1 MLAVP
6 AAYEPD
12 AGGKGEGLTLHLAP
26 NASNGVYDL
35 GTTLT
40 AARDVQLLAGTTQ
53 STGIHEQTTKK
64 SGLTS
69 GGGFGFTIGTRE
81 LIQKGMDTLAAA
93 GSTVGGGGIAVSAQS
108 IAIGDARD
116 PARHDQETRFR
127 QSGLT
132 VALSAPGI
140 SAPQLGLQVRPR
152 YSLGEGLQC
161 ESRSTMKPEL
171 PTSRSRSA
179 PRWAC
184 WTWST

>member
-1 MLAVP
+1 MLEGRV
-6 AAYEPD
+6 
-12 AGGKGEGLTLHLAP
+12 EGLTLHVAP
-26 NASNGVYDL
+26 NTSNVVPDL
-35 GTTLT
+35 FTTLT
-40 AARDVQLLAGTTQ
+40 AARDVPLLARTTQ
-53 STGIHEQTTKK
+53 STEIHEQTTKK

-69 GGGFGFTIGTRE
+69 GGGFGFTIGTRK
-81 LIQKGMDTLAAA
+81 LIQEGTDTLAAA
-93 GSTVGGGGIAVSAQS
+93 GSTVGSLCGGIAVSAQS

-116 PARHDQETRFR
+116 PATHDQETCFR

-140 SAPQLGLQVRPR
+140 SSPQLGLQHCPR

-161 ESRSTMKPEL
+161 ESRSTMVPEL